1 MNFIK
6 KIVDGDID
14 EGVHLQFQK
23 FSKGEFRNRAIIR
36 AKNSKGKYVIS
47 TTAEFANEMVKVT
60 AEKLGKNIAEVSG
73 AIISTND
80 LAGKLDFQGKK
91 QFMGIKQYVII
102 KKMSGNEIIALLKEF
117 PKAFFALTFSSE
129 KDNTS
134 LKIKAKA
141 PKSAKPNNKK
151 DEKIKPDFCK
161 FSTIDQEIGKSFVFE
176 SPNFKDAA
184 ITHAFMIEE
193 IIVPVELKNSKDF
206 NLIREKS
213 KRKGKIIRES
223 EIDGKRTINEIPFEA

>member
-141 PKSAKPNNKK
+141 PKSAKP
-151 DEKIKPDFCK
+151 
-161 FSTIDQEIGKSFVFE
+161 
-176 SPNFKDAA
+176 
-184 ITHAFMIEE
+184 
-193 IIVPVELKNSKDF
+193 
-206 NLIREKS
+206 
-213 KRKGKIIRES
+213 
-223 EIDGKRTINEIPFEA
+223 

>member
-213 KRKGKIIRES
+213 KRK
-223 EIDGKRTINEIPFEA
+223 